1 MKKPIG
7 RIIATEKVPT
17 TMDKFTFWTDS
28 DLKLHAFD
36 IVKVK
41 HIDDSYSFGVIE
53 NISHITDAQ
62 SFLTSFISSDFW
74 DVTVDEP
81 TLRVGMNYVEA
92 SVSYNNKNLYTPVH
106 NNEPVYLAS
115 ENEITMALGLDKIQN
130 PLVCGSLK
138 MYEGTS
144 EEITL
149 PVNLN
154 SKFILGPEGA
164 HLNISGISGLA
175 SKTSYAM
182 FLMKAVQEQYLKMPV
197 DSEESVAFVIFNVKG
212 KDLMAIHSPND
223 FKDDSDGEKE
233 RVYQEYKDLG
243 LSTEPFKKVKY
254 FIPYS
259 SNSSAKQSTYLPKE
273 DIEEYIREGQLQKFK
288 YSYED
293 DKESLEM
300 LFADID
306 DPQQTMEA
314 IISKIIDATDPDFG
328 GGKVNTWEGFREK
341 VDELSQKSQTQGRG
355 TQRNSNEIS
364 VLSWRKFKRIV
375 NKAIKNDDMF
385 ANRADSSRHE
395 CRLADAIKHISN
407 NDVYVID
414 VAKLT
419 EDKQAFVFGDAVRT
433 IYKEF
438 PQFDVVG
445 VTTLFTFYW
454 KQTVDTIKYAQNFCK
469 SEGKMLVGGIASTI
483 LPDYIYKETGIKP
496 HIGLLD
502 KEGDLDEGNT
512 DIIDELPLDYS
523 ILEEIDY
530 EYPAHNA
537 YFGYMTRGCPRNCAF
552 CAVKTLEPQY
562 KNYIGIKHQIKYVDE
577 HFGAQKDLLLMDNN
591 VFASNCFEQIIDE
604 IKDCG
609 FGKGA
614 TYIPPNEYDVAIKN
628 LKVGYNLRAYT
639 KKIIKLYDE
648 IAEKLSEDEAGEFYL
663 RREERGLLY
672 AETATY
678 DEICTFDETIRPLY
692 DKLFHKS
699 KRVRYIDFNQG
710 LDARLATDK
719 RMKKLSEINIR
730 PLRIA
735 FDHYEQSEVY
745 ISAVKKAAKY
755 GIMELSNYLL
765 YNFED
770 EPKELYYRM
779 RINVDLCEELGV
791 TIYSF
796 PMKYHPINDPEY
808 FKNRDYLGKHWN
820 RKFIRAVQAV
830 LNSTKGKIGKGI
842 EFFEEAFGRDLD
854 EFYKI
859 LWMPETFIIYR
870 RKYDKKL
877 RERLA
882 DRYKLVYMQIG
893 FILRTTAFS
902 QEIGHSMI

>member
-62 SFLTSFISSDFW
+62 SFLTSFISSDFG

-419 EDKQAFVFGDAVRT
+419 EDK
-433 IYKEF
+433 
-438 PQFDVVG
+438 
-445 VTTLFTFYW
+445 
-454 KQTVDTIKYAQNFCK
+454 
-469 SEGKMLVGGIASTI
+469 
-483 LPDYIYKETGIKP
+483 
-496 HIGLLD
+496 
-502 KEGDLDEGNT
+502 
-512 DIIDELPLDYS
+512 
-523 ILEEIDY
+523 
-530 EYPAHNA
+530 
-537 YFGYMTRGCPRNCAF
+537 
-552 CAVKTLEPQY
+552 
-562 KNYIGIKHQIKYVDE
+562 
-577 HFGAQKDLLLMDNN
+577 
-591 VFASNCFEQIIDE
+591 
-604 IKDCG
+604 
-609 FGKGA
+609 
-614 TYIPPNEYDVAIKN
+614 
-628 LKVGYNLRAYT
+628 
-639 KKIIKLYDE
+639 
-648 IAEKLSEDEAGEFYL
+648 
-663 RREERGLLY
+663 
-672 AETATY
+672 
-678 DEICTFDETIRPLY
+678 
-692 DKLFHKS
+692 
-699 KRVRYIDFNQG
+699 
-710 LDARLATDK
+710 
-719 RMKKLSEINIR
+719 
-730 PLRIA
+730 
-735 FDHYEQSEVY
+735 
-745 ISAVKKAAKY
+745 
-755 GIMELSNYLL
+755 
-765 YNFED
+765 
-770 EPKELYYRM
+770 ELYYRM

-882 DRYKLVYMQIG
+882 DRYKNHSSEDCDLANEWWTKFCSLPAEKLEIAKSIISLNKFKEGDYDCTDKE
-893 FILRTTAFS
+893 ILDVLSYYSITRDIAEQS
-902 QEIGHSMI
+902 I